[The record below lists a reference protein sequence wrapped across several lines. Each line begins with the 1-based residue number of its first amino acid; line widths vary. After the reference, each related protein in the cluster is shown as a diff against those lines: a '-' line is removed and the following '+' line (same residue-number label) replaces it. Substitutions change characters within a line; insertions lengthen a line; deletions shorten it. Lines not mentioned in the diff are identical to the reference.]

1 MKTLSAVMILIMIL
15 LFSGEVARGGG
26 DDLQSVNREAVK
38 ADLSLLASRAQH
50 YYRTPSIL
58 GGGQGDFDGLTLSAL
73 TTKAVKA
80 NGSYCLTSAAGQTA
94 VIEGYGTE
102 VGDDVSTVIH
112 ITANVLSD
120 SSYFIEVN

>member
-80 NGSYCLTSAAGQTA
+80 NGSYCLTSAAGQA
-94 VIEGYGTE
+94 ADMEGYGTQL
-102 VGDDVSTVIH
+102 GNDLSTIIH
-112 ITANVLSD
+112 IRVTILSD
-120 SSYFIEVN
+120 SCYFTEIN

>member
-1 MKTLSAVMILIMIL
+1 MLLIIVL

-38 ADLSLLASRAQH
+38 RDLSLLASRAQH
-50 YYRTPSIL
+50 YYRMPLDL
-58 GGGQGDFDGLTLSAL
+58 GGGQGTFDGLTLAAL
-73 TTKAVKA
+73 TTRPVNA
-80 NGSYCLTSAAGQTA
+80 NGSYSLTSAAGQTA